1 MRKKNLVMS
10 CCFSQQVK
18 ISYPSQDDVYISF
31 YSAANSC
38 VFTMALTS
46 VRKRWLNSRS
56 DFGGLSAL
64 ASLSGFGKDI

>member
-1 MRKKNLVMS
+1 MKTKNLMMG

-38 VFTMALTS
+38 GFTMALT
-46 VRKRWLNSRS
+46 V
-56 DFGGLSAL
+56 L
-64 ASLSGFGKDI
+64 AQQ